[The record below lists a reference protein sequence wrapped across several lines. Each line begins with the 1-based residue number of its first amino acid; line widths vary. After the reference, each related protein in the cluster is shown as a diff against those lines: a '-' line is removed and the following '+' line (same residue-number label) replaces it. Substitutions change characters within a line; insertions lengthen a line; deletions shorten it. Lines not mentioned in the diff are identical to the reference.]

1 MLEPE
6 RWGMPITGVRVTGG
20 TMTMLDGE
28 LFVVLTLFFG
38 GVCFATQLFVPELI
52 LEPSAM
58 FERVVGLASA
68 EGVTLGAVTRGVE
81 SPLVRTGDVET
92 EGTRMSPVLA

>member
-1 MLEPE
+1 
-6 RWGMPITGVRVTGG
+6 MPIAGARVTGG

-28 LFVVLTLFFG
+28 LFADLTVFFG
-38 GVCFATQLFVPELI
+38 GVCFATQLFVPELRV
-52 LEPSAM
+52 EPSAM
-58 FERVVGLASA
+58 FERVVGLVSV

>member
-1 MLEPE
+1 
-6 RWGMPITGVRVTGG
+6 MPVAGARVTGG

-28 LFVVLTLFFG
+28 LFADLAVFFG
-38 GVCFATQLFVPELI
+38 GVRFATQLFVPELI

>member
-1 MLEPE
+1 
-6 RWGMPITGVRVTGG
+6 
-20 TMTMLDGE
+20 MTMLDGE
-28 LFVVLTLFFG
+28 LFADSTLFFG
-38 GVCFATQLFVPELI
+38 GVCFATQLFVPELRV
-52 LEPSAM
+52 EPSAM
-58 FERVVGLASA
+58 FERVVGLVSV